1 MPDWKKL
8 FSIIPQTTH
17 TPTPSPTYTKFEGKA
32 VDGLLS
38 AGGLIDEMGI
48 LRINA
53 RSKSVFS
60 EQEEEAID
68 AVSKLGHVV
77 DLLEWVE
84 VVSML
89 IVDS

>member
-1 MPDWKKL
+1 
-8 FSIIPQTTH
+8 
-17 TPTPSPTYTKFEGKA
+17 
-32 VDGLLS
+32 
-38 AGGLIDEMGI
+38 MGI